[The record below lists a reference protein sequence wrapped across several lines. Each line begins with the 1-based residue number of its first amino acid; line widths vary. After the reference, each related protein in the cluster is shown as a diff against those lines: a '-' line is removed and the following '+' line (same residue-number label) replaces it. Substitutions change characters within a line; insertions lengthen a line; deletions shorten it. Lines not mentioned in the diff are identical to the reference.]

1 MFTKKY
7 MIALALGVV
16 LVAGA
21 TSLVLAEDTAPVK
34 ANVTIDALVS
44 HPQPTIVNI
53 GPRGNVL
60 LRGTVSAVGNNTLTV
75 KSWGGDWVVNISSA
89 TKLAPEVSMTQF
101 KVGDFVGLHGTVNQ
115 TAAWTI
121 DATLVRNWTVRK
133 AVTEIRKE
141 IKTIAAKN
149 WQGIVSNV
157 NSSTQS
163 FTITIDGKGADGISY
178 AVTVTSEAK
187 LVNQNYTSISFGD
200 IKNGDKIR
208 VWGPAV
214 DTTIAASVVRNISI
228 ASEFGL
234 PAPVR

>member
-7 MIALALGVV
+7 MVALALGVV

-21 TSLVLAEDTAPVK
+21 TSLVLAEDTASVK
-34 ANVTIDALVS
+34 ANITVNALVS
-44 HPQPTIVNI
+44 YPQPMIVNI

-60 LRGTVSAVGNNTLTV
+60 LRGTVSAVGSNTLTV

-89 TKLAPEVSMTQF
+89 TKLAPGSDMSQF
-101 KVGDFVGLHGTVNQ
+101 KVGDFVGLHGVVNQ
-115 TAAWTI
+115 NAAWTI

-149 WQGIVSNV
+149 WQGVVSNV
-157 NSSTQS
+157 NTDAKS
-163 FTITIDGKGADGISY
+163 FTLTIDGKGVDGVSY
-178 AVTVTSEAK
+178 AVTITSDAK
-187 LVNQNYTSISFGD
+187 VVNQNCTSISFGD

-214 DTTIAASVVRNISI
+214 DTTITASVVRNISI